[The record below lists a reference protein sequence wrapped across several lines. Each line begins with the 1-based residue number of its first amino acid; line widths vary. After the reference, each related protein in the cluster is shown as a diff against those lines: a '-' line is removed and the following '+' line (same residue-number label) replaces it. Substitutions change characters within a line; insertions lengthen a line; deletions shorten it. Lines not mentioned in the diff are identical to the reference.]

1 MGEKTVEK
9 SFLYLLPE
17 KHTAEELAQVLT
29 DAGFDKKKVE
39 IWKEINLLELTLE
52 NGSVYVEDFEE
63 SLRKEDE
70 GTLSGLGMQQVYSV
84 TYPAEEAKSVK
95 EIMQKWQA
103 SFDGKLGSDT
113 EDFAPFLTIEEL

>member
-9 SFLYLLPE
+9 SFLYLLPDT
-17 KHTAEELAQVLT
+17 HMAEELAQVLT

-70 GTLSGLGMQQVYSV
+70 DTLSRLGMQQVYSV
-84 TYPAEEAKSVK
+84 TYPAEEAKSVR
-95 EIMQKWQA
+95 EIMQKWMA
-103 SFDGKLGSDT
+103 SFGGKLGSDT

>member
-29 DAGFDKKKVE
+29 DAGLDRKRVE
-39 IWKEINLLELTLE
+39 IWKEINLLELTPE

-70 GTLSGLGMQQVYSV
+70 DTLSGLGMQQVYSV

-95 EIMQKWQA
+95 EIMQKWTA
-103 SFDGKLGSDT
+103 SFGGKLGSDT

>member
-17 KHTAEELAQVLT
+17 KHMAEELAQVLT
-29 DAGFDKKKVE
+29 DTGFDKKKVE

-70 GTLSGLGMQQVYSV
+70 DTLSGLGMQQVYSV
-84 TYPAEEAKSVK
+84 TYPAEEAKSVR
-95 EIMQKWQA
+95 EIMQKWMA
-103 SFDGKLGSDT
+103 SFGGKLGSDT

>member
-29 DAGFDKKKVE
+29 DTGFDKKKVE

-70 GTLSGLGMQQVYSV
+70 DTLSGLGMQQVYSV
-84 TYPAEEAKSVK
+84 TYPAEEPKSVK
-95 EIMQKWQA
+95 EIMQKWMA
-103 SFDGKLGSDT
+103 SFGGKLGSDT

>member
-29 DAGFDKKKVE
+29 DTGFDKKKVE

-70 GTLSGLGMQQVYSV
+70 DTLSGLGMQQVYSV
-84 TYPAEEAKSVK
+84 TYPAEEAKSVR
-95 EIMQKWQA
+95 EIMQKWMA
-103 SFDGKLGSDT
+103 SFGGKSGSDT

>member
-17 KHTAEELAQVLT
+17 KHMAEELAQVLT
-29 DAGFDKKKVE
+29 DTGFDKKKVE

-70 GTLSGLGMQQVYSV
+70 DTLSGLGMQQVYSV
-84 TYPAEEAKSVK
+84 TYPAEEAKSVR
-95 EIMQKWQA
+95 EIMQKWMA
-103 SFDGKLGSDT
+103 TFGGKLGSDT

>member
-39 IWKEINLLELTLE
+39 IWKKINLLELTLE

-70 GTLSGLGMQQVYSV
+70 DTLSGLGMQQVYSV

>member
-1 MGEKTVEK
+1 MGKKTVEK
-9 SFLYLLPE
+9 SFLYLLPDT
-17 KHTAEELAQVLT
+17 HMAEELAQVLT

-70 GTLSGLGMQQVYSV
+70 DTLSRLGMQQVYSV
-84 TYPAEEAKSVK
+84 TYPAEEAKSVR
-95 EIMQKWQA
+95 EIMQKWMA
-103 SFDGKLGSDT
+103 SFGGKLGSDT

>member
-17 KHTAEELAQVLT
+17 KPTAEELAQVLT
-29 DAGFDKKKVE
+29 DTGFDKKKVE

-70 GTLSGLGMQQVYSV
+70 DTLSGLGMQQVYSV
-84 TYPAEEAKSVK
+84 TYPAEEAKSVR
-95 EIMQKWQA
+95 EIMQKWMA
-103 SFDGKLGSDT
+103 SFGGKLGSDT

>member
-29 DAGFDKKKVE
+29 DTGFDKKKVE

-70 GTLSGLGMQQVYSV
+70 DTLSGLGMRQVYSV

-95 EIMQKWQA
+95 EIMQKWMA
-103 SFDGKLGSDT
+103 SFGGKLGSDT
-113 EDFAPFLTIEEL
+113 EDFAPFLTVSEL

>member
-29 DAGFDKKKVE
+29 DTGFDKKKVE

-70 GTLSGLGMQQVYSV
+70 DTLSGLRMQQVYSV
-84 TYPAEEAKSVK
+84 TYPAEEAKSVR
-95 EIMQKWQA
+95 EIMQKWMA
-103 SFDGKLGSDT
+103 SFGGKLGSDT
-113 EDFAPFLTIEEL
+113 EDFAPFLTIEN

>member
-52 NGSVYVEDFEE
+52 NGSVYVADFEE

-70 GTLSGLGMQQVYSV
+70 DTLSGLGMQQVYSV

-95 EIMQKWQA
+95 EIMQKWMA
-103 SFDGKLGSDT
+103 SFGGKLGSDT

>member
-70 GTLSGLGMQQVYSV
+70 DILSGLGMQQVYSV
-84 TYPAEEAKSVK
+84 TYPAEEAKSVR
-95 EIMQKWQA
+95 EIMQKWMA
-103 SFDGKLGSDT
+103 SFGGKLGSDT

>member
-39 IWKEINLLELTLE
+39 IWKEINLLELTL

-70 GTLSGLGMQQVYSV
+70 DTLSGLGMQQVYSV

>member
-29 DAGFDKKKVE
+29 DTGFDKKKVE

-70 GTLSGLGMQQVYSV
+70 DTLSGIGMQQVYSV
-84 TYPAEEAKSVK
+84 TYPAEEAKSVR
-95 EIMQKWQA
+95 EIMQKWMA
-103 SFDGKLGSDT
+103 SFGGKLGSDT
-113 EDFAPFLTIEEL
+113 EAFAPFLTIEEL

>member
-39 IWKEINLLELTLE
+39 IWKEINLLELTPE

-70 GTLSGLGMQQVYSV
+70 DTLSGLGMQQVYSV
-84 TYPAEEAKSVK
+84 TYPAEDAKSVK

-103 SFDGKLGSDT
+103 SFGGKLGSDT

>member
-29 DAGFDKKKVE
+29 DTGFDKKKVE

-70 GTLSGLGMQQVYSV
+70 DTLSGLGMQQVYSV
-84 TYPAEEAKSVK
+84 TYPAEEAKSVR
-95 EIMQKWQA
+95 EIMQKWMA
-103 SFDGKLGSDT
+103 SFGGKLGSDT

>member
-70 GTLSGLGMQQVYSV
+70 DTLSGLGMQQVYSV
-84 TYPAEEAKSVK
+84 TYPAEDVKSVK

-103 SFDGKLGSDT
+103 SFGGKLGSDT

>member
-52 NGSVYVEDFEE
+52 NGSGYVEEFEE

-70 GTLSGLGMQQVYSV
+70 DTLSGLGMQQVYSV

>member
-29 DAGFDKKKVE
+29 VAGFDKKKVE

-70 GTLSGLGMQQVYSV
+70 DTLSGLGMQQVYSV

>member
-9 SFLYLLPE
+9 SFLYLIPE

-29 DAGFDKKKVE
+29 DAGFERKKVE
-39 IWKEINLLELTLE
+39 IWKEINLLELTPE

-70 GTLSGLGMQQVYSV
+70 DTLSGLGMQQVYSV

-95 EIMQKWQA
+95 EMILKWLA
-103 SFDGKLGSDT
+103 SFGGKLGSDT

>member
-70 GTLSGLGMQQVYSV
+70 DILSGLGMQQVYSV

-103 SFDGKLGSDT
+103 FFGGKLGDDT

>member
-9 SFLYLLPE
+9 SFLYLLLE
-17 KHTAEELAQVLT
+17 KRTAEELAQVLT

-70 GTLSGLGMQQVYSV
+70 DTLSGLGMQQVYSV
-84 TYPAEEAKSVK
+84 TYPAEEAKSVR
-95 EIMQKWQA
+95 EIMQKWMA
-103 SFDGKLGSDT
+103 SFGGKLGSDT

>member
-70 GTLSGLGMQQVYSV
+70 DTLSGLGMQQVYSV
-84 TYPAEEAKSVK
+84 TYPAEDAKSIK

-103 SFDGKLGSDT
+103 SFGGKLGSDT

>member
-70 GTLSGLGMQQVYSV
+70 DTLSGLGMQQVYLV

-95 EIMQKWQA
+95 EIMQKWMA
-103 SFDGKLGSDT
+103 SFGGKSGSDT

>member
-70 GTLSGLGMQQVYSV
+70 DILSGLGMQQVYSV

-103 SFDGKLGSDT
+103 FFGGKLGADT

>member
-70 GTLSGLGMQQVYSV
+70 DTLSGLGTQQVYSV
-84 TYPAEEAKSVK
+84 TYPAEEAKSVR
-95 EIMQKWQA
+95 EIMQKWMA
-103 SFDGKLGSDT
+103 SFGGKLGSDT

>member
-17 KHTAEELAQVLT
+17 KHMAEELAQVLT
-29 DAGFDKKKVE
+29 DTGFDKKKVE

-70 GTLSGLGMQQVYSV
+70 DTLSRLGMQQVYSV
-84 TYPAEEAKSVK
+84 TYPAEEAKSVR
-95 EIMQKWQA
+95 EIMQKWMA
-103 SFDGKLGSDT
+103 SFGGKLGSDT

>member
-17 KHTAEELAQVLT
+17 KHMAEELAQVLT
-29 DAGFDKKKVE
+29 DTGFDKKKVE

-63 SLRKEDE
+63 SLWKEDE
-70 GTLSGLGMQQVYSV
+70 DTLSRLGMQQVYSV
-84 TYPAEEAKSVK
+84 TYPAEEAKSVR
-95 EIMQKWQA
+95 EIMQKWMA
-103 SFDGKLGSDT
+103 SFGGKLGSDT

>member
-70 GTLSGLGMQQVYSV
+70 DTLSGLGMQQVYSV
-84 TYPAEEAKSVK
+84 TYPAEEAKSVR
-95 EIMQKWQA
+95 EIMQKWMA
-103 SFDGKLGSDT
+103 SFGGKLGSDT
-113 EDFAPFLTIEEL
+113 EDFTPFLTIEEL

>member
-39 IWKEINLLELTLE
+39 IWKEINLLELTVE

-70 GTLSGLGMQQVYSV
+70 DTLSGLGMQQVYSV
-84 TYPAEEAKSVK
+84 TYPAEEAKSVR
-95 EIMQKWQA
+95 EIMQKWMA
-103 SFDGKLGSDT
+103 SFGGKLGSDT
-113 EDFAPFLTIEEL
+113 EDFTPFLTIEEL

>member
-17 KHTAEELAQVLT
+17 KHMVEELAQVLT

-70 GTLSGLGMQQVYSV
+70 DTLSGLGMQQVYSV

-95 EIMQKWQA
+95 EIMQKWMA
-103 SFDGKLGSDT
+103 SFGGKLGSDT

>member
-17 KHTAEELAQVLT
+17 KHTAEELARVLT
-29 DAGFDKKKVE
+29 DAGFDRKKVE
-39 IWKEINLLELTLE
+39 IWKEINLLELTPE

-70 GTLSGLGMQQVYSV
+70 DTLSGLGMQQVYSV

-103 SFDGKLGSDT
+103 SFGGKLGFDT
-113 EDFAPFLTIEEL
+113 EDFAPFLTVEEL

>member
-29 DAGFDKKKVE
+29 DAGFDRKKVE
-39 IWKEINLLELTLE
+39 IWKEINLLELTPE

-70 GTLSGLGMQQVYSV
+70 DTLSGLGMQQVYSV

-95 EIMQKWQA
+95 EIMQKWTA
-103 SFDGKLGSDT
+103 SFGGKLGSDT

>member
-29 DAGFDKKKVE
+29 DSGFDKKKVE

-70 GTLSGLGMQQVYSV
+70 DTLSGLGMQQVYSV
-84 TYPAEEAKSVK
+84 TYPAEEAKSVR
-95 EIMQKWQA
+95 EIMQKWMA
-103 SFDGKLGSDT
+103 SFGGKSGSDT

>member
-9 SFLYLLPE
+9 SFLYLLPDT
-17 KHTAEELAQVLT
+17 HMAEELAQVLT

-70 GTLSGLGMQQVYSV
+70 DTLSRLGMQQVYSV
-84 TYPAEEAKSVK
+84 TYPAEEAKSVR
-95 EIMQKWQA
+95 EIMQKWMA
-103 SFDGKLGSDT
+103 SFGGKLGSDT
-113 EDFAPFLTIEEL
+113 EDFAPFLIIEEL

>member
-70 GTLSGLGMQQVYSV
+70 DILSGLGMQQVYSV
-84 TYPAEEAKSVK
+84 TYPAEDAKSVK

-103 SFDGKLGSDT
+103 SFGGKLGSDT

>member
-17 KHTAEELAQVLT
+17 KHMAEELAQVLT
-29 DAGFDKKKVE
+29 DTGFDKKKVE
-39 IWKEINLLELTLE
+39 ICKEINLLELTLE

-70 GTLSGLGMQQVYSV
+70 DTLSGLGMQQVYSV
-84 TYPAEEAKSVK
+84 TYPAEEVKSVR
-95 EIMQKWQA
+95 EIMQKWMA
-103 SFDGKLGSDT
+103 SFGGKLGSDT

>member
-9 SFLYLLPE
+9 SFLYLLLE

-52 NGSVYVEDFEE
+52 NGSVYVEEFEE

-70 GTLSGLGMQQVYSV
+70 DTLSGLGMQQVYSV

-95 EIMQKWQA
+95 EIMQKWMA
-103 SFDGKLGSDT
+103 SFGGKLGSDT

>member
-29 DAGFDKKKVE
+29 DAGFDRKKVE
-39 IWKEINLLELTLE
+39 IWKEINLLELTPE

-70 GTLSGLGMQQVYSV
+70 DTLSGLGMQQVYSV
-84 TYPAEEAKSVK
+84 TYPAEDAKSVK

-103 SFDGKLGSDT
+103 SFGGKLGSDT